1 MNNYSVDIDIK
12 IDDNF
17 ELVRIGR
24 SWKTTADYV
33 LILYNSETHR
43 YSYKHFNIDIN
54 YT

>member
-33 LILYNSETHR
+33 LILYNPDTHR
-43 YSYKHFNIDIN
+43 YSYRHFNIDIN